1 MVEETVRQDEI
12 ELLPRGGAIVSAIGN
27 NECWFES
34 PARAFIVSFVEIGTE
49 IVALSKVPRVCARSA
64 PHVEHT
70 TDASQVIVRE
80 HRANFCSANGACHSR
95 YTAL

>member
-12 ELLPRGGAIVSAIGN
+12 ELLPRSGAIVSDIGN
-27 NECWFES
+27 NEISLES
-34 PARAFIVSFVEIGTE
+34 AARAFDVTLVEIDTE
-49 IVALSKVPRVCARSA
+49 IVDLSKVSRVCARSA